1 MNDIAY
7 RCPACLGMLT
17 RAADAALAC
26 AKGHVFPVDDG
37 LPDFVPAQQLNDEQ
51 QQSSDYYD
59 QSAAIYDEV
68 ADLSFRIQRQ
78 DEQRTRREFVKL
90 LALKREQ
97 RVLEIAPGT
106 GRDAVNIVEHLG
118 DDGLYCGLDLSR
130 AMLRRCRAKL
140 AARQGG
146 PRVEL
151 AVGSAARLP
160 FADAT
165 FDALFSFG
173 GLNVFPDVAH
183 CLREM
188 VRVCKPGAR
197 VVVGDESLGPWLHD
211 CEYGRILLHNS
222 PLFRHTPP
230 LHLLPVQARQVRLQW
245 VVGAAYYLID
255 FEVGVGEPPADF
267 DIEVPGARGGT
278 LRTRYEGRLEGVSPE
293 TLALARRAREKS
305 GRSMHRW
312 LDDAVRAAALKT
324 LGEDGSPP

>member
-1 MNDIAY
+1 MNHTLY
-7 RCPACLGMLT
+7 RCPVCRGALAPTG
-17 RAADAALAC
+17 DAALAC
-26 AKGHVFPVDDG
+26 AHGHAFGADDG
-37 LPDFVPAQQLNDEQ
+37 LPDFTPPAQLSDEQ
-51 QQSSDYYD
+51 RQSIDYYD
-59 QSAAIYDEV
+59 QSAAIYDDV
-68 ADLSFRIQRQ
+68 AELSFRIQRQ
-78 DEQRTRREFVKL
+78 DEQRTRRGFVDL
-90 LALKREQ
+90 LRLKPDDK
-97 RVLEIAPGT
+97 VLEIATGT
-106 GRDAVNIVEHLG
+106 GRDALHIVEQLG
-118 DDGLYCGLDLSR
+118 PRGLFCAQDLSR
-130 AMLRRCRAKL
+130 AMLMRCRDKL
-140 AARQGG
+140 ADAA
-146 PRVEL
+146 PETAL
-151 AVGSAARLP
+151 SVGSAGSLP

-197 VVVGDESLGPWLHD
+197 VVVGDESLGPWLHES
-211 CEYGRILLHNS
+211 EYGRILLHNS

-293 TLALARRAREKS
+293 TLALARRARDKS

-324 LGEDGSPP
+324 LGEDGIPP